1 MYFSSQARSPTDWK
15 PEFSW
20 IFRMFKAVKSA
31 YIASAD
37 VLKPGRMNHSLKATE
52 QDCVPAAGFQRS
64 WLSVIQYI
72 NCLPE
77 TMFSILWLAYPP
89 AMNHWDHGWKM
100 SPSMIFQANWTSSS
114 WNSQPCWNPWN
125 LRVSSTDFAQ
135 DQRVLLHQLGAL
147 PSLGLKCFF
156 FGWEEITTDIMACV
170 QISWDIWHIWL
181 LVWNWILFSISW
193 ECHHP
198 NWQSHIFQRGRLKP
212 PTR

>member
-135 DQRVLLHQLGAL
+135 DQRVLTNWARYRLWDWNVFFRMGRDHDWYHGMCPNIVRYMTYLVVSLELNFIFHILGMSSSQLTK
-147 PSLGLKCFF
+147 SY
-156 FGWEEITTDIMACV
+156 
-170 QISWDIWHIWL
+170 
-181 LVWNWILFSISW
+181 FS
-193 ECHHP
+193 E
-198 NWQSHIFQRGRLKP
+198 G
-212 PTR
+212 